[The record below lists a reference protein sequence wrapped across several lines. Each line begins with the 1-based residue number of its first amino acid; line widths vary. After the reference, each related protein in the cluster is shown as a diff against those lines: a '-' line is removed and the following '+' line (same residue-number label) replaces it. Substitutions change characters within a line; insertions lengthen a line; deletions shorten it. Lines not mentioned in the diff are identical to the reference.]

1 MRHKKQIIRSRTSV
15 KKMDNSLTTRSRN
28 KFWFVF
34 FFLFVSWYLLL
45 YGIDW
50 SSLPGIVT
58 TSRYEGNSI
67 ESFRS
72 TSIPPPPPPPPS
84 YDHENVN
91 ISFDSNFTSIDN
103 ATNIDV
109 TKNDTQSKEEE
120 RDIMELPDLEEL
132 EKELEPLL
140 RKNEPLEEEKKVE
153 KIEKKDENKG
163 GNKGNSCA
171 GRYIYVAK
179 IPSKFN
185 EDMLKQCN
193 LLNKWEDMCQY
204 LLNMGLGVDLG
215 NPQRVFSN
223 KGWYTTNQFSLE
235 VLFHN
240 RMKQYDCLTNDS
252 SEASAVFV
260 PYYAGFDVARYLWDD
275 FNTSMRD
282 AGAIQVAKFLKERP
296 EWKTMWGRDHFM
308 IAGRIIWDFRRG
320 IEENAAWG
328 SKLMLLPEAQ
338 NMTILTIESSPW
350 SRNDFAIPYPTYFHP
365 SSDSEVVQW
374 QNRMRRLRRRVL
386 FSFAGAPRPK
396 LEESIRSEIMQQ
408 CSATRRKCRLLE
420 CKDSHNK
427 CSKPV
432 HVMRLFQ
439 SSVFCLQPAGD
450 SFTRRSTFDSI
461 LAGCIPVFF
470 TPGSAYVQYIWHLPK
485 DYTKYSVLI
494 PEDDVRKKN
503 VSIENVLSKI
513 PKSQVAAMREEVI
526 KLIPNVVYADPRSR
540 LETIKDAFDLAV
552 KGVLERVDVMRK
564 EMRQGK
570 NSSMVFDEEYSW
582 KYHTFGTLEKHEWD
596 HFFLRTIKE
605 KY

>member
-1 MRHKKQIIRSRTSV
+1 
-15 KKMDNSLTTRSRN
+15 MDNSLTTRSRN

-50 SSLPGIVT
+50 SSLHGIVI
-58 TSRYEGNSI
+58 TSRYEVNSI
-67 ESFRS
+67 ESFRP
-72 TSIPPPPPPPPS
+72 TSIPPPPPHADVS
-84 YDHENVN
+84 
-91 ISFDSNFTSIDN
+91 SNFNSTSDDN
-103 ATNIDV
+103 ATNE
-109 TKNDTQSKEEE
+109 TRSKEEE
-120 RDIMELPDLEEL
+120 SLSNENDNAVVLDLEEL
-132 EKELEPLL
+132 QKELEPFL
-140 RKNEPLEEEKKVE
+140 RKIEPPKEEKKVE
-153 KIEKKDENKG
+153 KRIKKKNDNREGK
-163 GNKGNSCA
+163 CA
-171 GRYIYVAK
+171 GRYIYVAE

-185 EDMLKQCN
+185 EIMLKECK

-204 LLNMGLGVDLG
+204 LVNMGLGPDLG
-215 NPQRVFSN
+215 NPQRIFSN

-235 VLFHN
+235 VMFHN

-252 SEASAVFV
+252 SKASAVFV
-260 PYYAGFDVARYLWDD
+260 PYYSGFDVARYLWDD

-282 AGAIQVAKFLKERP
+282 AGAIEVAKFLKEKP
-296 EWKTMWGRDHFM
+296 EWETMWGRDHFM

-320 IEENAAWG
+320 IEEDAAWG
-328 SKLMLLPEAQ
+328 NKLMLLPEAK

-350 SRNDFAIPYPTYFHP
+350 NRNDFAIPYPTYFHP
-365 SSDSEVVQW
+365 SSDSDVVQW
-374 QNRMRRLRRRVL
+374 QNRMRRLRRKVL
-386 FSFAGAPRPK
+386 FSFAGAPRPQ
-396 LEESIRSEIMQQ
+396 LEDSIRSEIMEQ
-408 CSATRRKCRLLE
+408 CSVTRQKCKLLE
-420 CKDSHNK
+420 CNDLHNK
-427 CSKPV
+427 CNKPV

-439 SSVFCLQPAGD
+439 SSIFCLQPSGD

-494 PEDDVRKKN
+494 PEDDVRKKK

-540 LETIKDAFDLAV
+540 LETVKDAFDLAV
-552 KGVLERVDVMRK
+552 KGVLGRVDVIRK

-596 HFFLRTIKE
+596 NFFLRTNKE

>member
-1 MRHKKQIIRSRTSV
+1 
-15 KKMDNSLTTRSRN
+15 MDNSLTTRSRN

-50 SSLPGIVT
+50 SSLPGFVT
-58 TSRYEGNSI
+58 TSRYEVNSI
-67 ESFRS
+67 ESFR
-72 TSIPPPPPPPPS
+72 PPP
-84 YDHENVN
+84 HRENVN
-91 ISFDSNFTSIDN
+91 VSSNLNDTSVDDDN
-103 ATNIDV
+103 ASNET
-109 TKNDTQSKEEE
+109 TRSKEEE
-120 RDIMELPDLEEL
+120 SLSNENDNVVVPDLEEL
-132 EKELEPLL
+132 QKELEPLL
-140 RKNEPLEEEKKVE
+140 RKMEPPKEEK
-153 KIEKKDENKG
+153 KIEKKVDNKG
-163 GNKGNSCA
+163 GKCA
-171 GRYIYVAK
+171 GRYIYVAE

-185 EDMLKQCN
+185 EIMLKECK

-204 LLNMGLGVDLG
+204 LVNMGLGPDLG
-215 NPQRVFSN
+215 NPQRIFMN

-252 SEASAVFV
+252 SVASAVFV
-260 PYYAGFDVARYLWDD
+260 PYYSGFDVARYLWDD

-282 AGAIQVAKFLKERP
+282 AGAIEVAKFLKEKP

-308 IAGRIIWDFRRG
+308 IAGRITWDFRRG
-320 IEENAAWG
+320 IEEDAAWG
-328 SKLMLLPEAQ
+328 NKLMLLPEAK

-350 SRNDFAIPYPTYFHP
+350 NRNDFAIPYPTYFHP
-365 SSDSEVVQW
+365 SSDSDVVQW
-374 QNRMRRLRRRVL
+374 QNMMRKLRRRVL
-386 FSFAGAPRPK
+386 FSFAGAPRPQ
-396 LEESIRSEIMQQ
+396 LEDSIRSEIMEQ
-408 CSATRRKCRLLE
+408 CSATRRKCKLLE
-420 CKDSHNK
+420 CKDLHNK
-427 CSKPV
+427 CNKPE

-439 SSVFCLQPAGD
+439 SSIFCLQPSGD

-513 PKSQVAAMREEVI
+513 PKAQVAAMREEVI
-526 KLIPNVVYADPRSR
+526 KLIPNVVYADPRTR
-540 LETIKDAFDLAV
+540 LETVKDAFDLAV
-552 KGVLERVDVMRK
+552 KGVLGRVDVIRE

-570 NSSMVFDEEYSW
+570 NSSMVFDEEFSW
-582 KYHTFGTLEKHEWD
+582 KYHTFGTLQKHEWD
-596 HFFLRTIKE
+596 SFFLRTNKE

>member
-1 MRHKKQIIRSRTSV
+1 
-15 KKMDNSLTTRSRN
+15 MDNSLTTRSRN

-50 SSLPGIVT
+50 SSLRGIVT
-58 TSRYEGNSI
+58 TSRYEVNSI
-67 ESFRS
+67 ESFRP
-72 TSIPPPPPPPPS
+72 TSIPPPPPHADVS
-84 YDHENVN
+84 
-91 ISFDSNFTSIDN
+91 SNFNSTSVDN
-103 ATNIDV
+103 ATNE
-109 TKNDTQSKEEE
+109 TRSKEEE
-120 RDIMELPDLEEL
+120 SLSNENDNVVVPDLEKL
-132 EKELEPLL
+132 QKELEPFL
-140 RKNEPLEEEKKVE
+140 RKIEPPKEEKKVE
-153 KIEKKDENKG
+153 KKIEKKDDNKG
-163 GNKGNSCA
+163 GKCA
-171 GRYIYVAK
+171 GRYIYVAE

-185 EDMLKQCN
+185 EIMLKECK

-204 LLNMGLGVDLG
+204 LVNMGLGPDLG
-215 NPQRVFSN
+215 NPQRIFSN

-260 PYYAGFDVARYLWDD
+260 PYYSGFDVARYLWDD

-282 AGAIQVAKFLKERP
+282 AGAIEVAKFLREKP
-296 EWKTMWGRDHFM
+296 EWETMWGRDHFM
-308 IAGRIIWDFRRG
+308 IAGRITWDFRRG
-320 IEENAAWG
+320 IEEDAAWG
-328 SKLMLLPEAQ
+328 NKLMLLPEAK

-350 SRNDFAIPYPTYFHP
+350 NRNDFAIPYPTYFHP
-365 SSDSEVVQW
+365 SSDSDVVQW
-374 QNRMRRLRRRVL
+374 QNRMRRLRRKVL
-386 FSFAGAPRPK
+386 FSFAGAPRPQ
-396 LEESIRSEIMQQ
+396 LEDSIRSEIMEQ
-408 CSATRRKCRLLE
+408 CSATRRKCKLLE
-420 CKDSHNK
+420 CKDLHNK
-427 CSKPV
+427 CNKPV

-439 SSVFCLQPAGD
+439 SSIFCLQPSGD

-494 PEDDVRKKN
+494 PEDDVRKKK

-540 LETIKDAFDLAV
+540 LETVKDAFDLAV
-552 KGVLERVDVMRK
+552 KGVLGRVDVIRK

-596 HFFLRTIKE
+596 NFFLRTNKE
-605 KY
+605 RY

>member
-1 MRHKKQIIRSRTSV
+1 MLHTKQIIRSRTFLN
-15 KKMDNSLTTRSRN
+15 KMDNSLTTRSRN

-58 TSRYEGNSI
+58 TSRYEANSI
-67 ESFRS
+67 ESFRP
-72 TSIPPPPPPPPS
+72 TSIPPLH
-84 YDHENVN
+84 HENV
-91 ISFDSNFTSIDN
+91 SVSSNFNSTSINN
-103 ATNIDV
+103 ATTIDAI
-109 TKNDTQSKEEE
+109 KNDTRPKEEE
-120 RDIMELPDLEEL
+120 SSSNESDNVVLPDLEEL

-140 RKNEPLEEEKKVE
+140 RKNEPPEEEKKVE
-153 KIEKKDENKG
+153 KVEKKDDNKG
-163 GNKGNSCA
+163 GKNSCA
-171 GRYIYVAK
+171 GRYIYVAE

-185 EDMLKQCN
+185 DNMLKECK

-204 LLNMGLGVDLG
+204 LVNMGLGPDLG

-223 KGWYTTNQFSLE
+223 KGWFTTNQFSLE

-282 AGAIQVAKFLKERP
+282 AGSIEVAKFLKEKP
-296 EWKTMWGRDHFM
+296 EWETMWGRDHFM
-308 IAGRIIWDFRRG
+308 IAGRITWDFRRG
-320 IEENAAWG
+320 IEEDAAWG
-328 SKLMLLPEAQ
+328 NKLMLLPEAQ

-350 SRNDFAIPYPTYFHP
+350 NRNDFAIPYPTYFHP
-365 SSDSEVVQW
+365 SSDSDVVQW
-374 QNRMRRLRRRVL
+374 QNRMRRLRRKVL
-386 FSFAGAPRPK
+386 FSFAGAPRPQ
-396 LEESIRSEIMQQ
+396 LEESIRSEIMEQ
-408 CSATRRKCRLLE
+408 CSATRRKCKLLE
-420 CKDSHNK
+420 CKDLYNK
-427 CSKPV
+427 CNKPV

-439 SSVFCLQPAGD
+439 SSIFCLQPSGD

-494 PEDDVRKKN
+494 PEDDVRKKK

-540 LETIKDAFDLAV
+540 LETVKDAFDLAV

-596 HFFLRTIKE
+596 HFFLRTTKE

>member
-1 MRHKKQIIRSRTSV
+1 
-15 KKMDNSLTTRSRN
+15 MDNSLTTRSRN

-50 SSLPGIVT
+50 SSLPGFVT
-58 TSRYEGNSI
+58 TSRYEVNSI
-67 ESFRS
+67 ESFR
-72 TSIPPPPPPPPS
+72 PPPH
-84 YDHENVN
+84 HENVHN
-91 ISFDSNFTSIDN
+91 VSSNFNATSVDDDN
-103 ATNIDV
+103 ASNET
-109 TKNDTQSKEEE
+109 TRSKEEE
-120 RDIMELPDLEEL
+120 SLSNENDNVVVPDLEEL
-132 EKELEPLL
+132 QKELEPLL
-140 RKNEPLEEEKKVE
+140 RKMEPPKEEKK
-153 KIEKKDENKG
+153 IEKEVDNKG
-163 GNKGNSCA
+163 GKCA
-171 GRYIYVAK
+171 GRYIYVAE

-185 EDMLKQCN
+185 EIMLKECK

-204 LLNMGLGVDLG
+204 LVNMGLGPDLG
-215 NPQRVFSN
+215 NPQRIFMN

-252 SEASAVFV
+252 SVASAVFV
-260 PYYAGFDVARYLWDD
+260 PYYSGFDVARYLWDD

-282 AGAIQVAKFLKERP
+282 AGAIEVAKFLKEKP

-308 IAGRIIWDFRRG
+308 IAGRITWDFRRG
-320 IEENAAWG
+320 IEEDSAWG
-328 SKLMLLPEAQ
+328 NKLMLLPEAK

-350 SRNDFAIPYPTYFHP
+350 NRNDFAIPYPTYFHP
-365 SSDSEVVQW
+365 SSDSDVVQW
-374 QNRMRRLRRRVL
+374 QNRMRKLRRRVL
-386 FSFAGAPRPK
+386 FSFAGAPRPQ
-396 LEESIRSEIMQQ
+396 LEDSIRSEIMEQ
-408 CSATRRKCRLLE
+408 CSATRRKCKLLE
-420 CKDSHNK
+420 CKDLHNK
-427 CSKPV
+427 CNKPE

-439 SSVFCLQPAGD
+439 SSIFCLQPSGD

-494 PEDDVRKKN
+494 PEDDVRKKK

-526 KLIPNVVYADPRSR
+526 KLIPNVVYADPRTR
-540 LETIKDAFDLAV
+540 LETVKDAFDLAV
-552 KGVLERVDVMRK
+552 KGVLERVDVIRK

-570 NSSMVFDEEYSW
+570 YSSMIFDEEFSW
-582 KYHTFGTLEKHEWD
+582 KYHTFGTLQKHEWD
-596 HFFLRTIKE
+596 SFFLRTNKE

>member
-1 MRHKKQIIRSRTSV
+1 
-15 KKMDNSLTTRSRN
+15 MDNSLTTRSRN

-50 SSLPGIVT
+50 SSLHGIVT
-58 TSRYEGNSI
+58 TSQYEVNSI
-67 ESFRS
+67 ESFRP
-72 TSIPPPPPPPPS
+72 TSIPLPPPHVDVS
-84 YDHENVN
+84 
-91 ISFDSNFTSIDN
+91 SNFNSTSDDN
-103 ATNIDV
+103 ATNE
-109 TKNDTQSKEEE
+109 TRSKEEE
-120 RDIMELPDLEEL
+120 SLSNENDNAVVPDLEEL
-132 EKELEPLL
+132 QKELELFL
-140 RKNEPLEEEKKVE
+140 RKIEPPKEEKKFE
-153 KIEKKDENKG
+153 KKIEKKDDNRG
-163 GNKGNSCA
+163 GKCA
-171 GRYIYVAK
+171 GRHIYVAE

-185 EDMLKQCN
+185 EIMLKECK

-204 LLNMGLGVDLG
+204 LVNMGLGPDLG
-215 NPQRVFSN
+215 NPQRIFSN

-260 PYYAGFDVARYLWDD
+260 PYYSGFDVARYLWDD
-275 FNTSMRD
+275 FNTSIRD
-282 AGAIQVAKFLKERP
+282 ASAIEVAKFLREKP
-296 EWKTMWGRDHFM
+296 EWETMWGRDHFM
-308 IAGRIIWDFRRG
+308 IAGRITWDFRRG
-320 IEENAAWG
+320 IEEDAAWG
-328 SKLMLLPEAQ
+328 NKLMLLPEAQ

-350 SRNDFAIPYPTYFHP
+350 NRNDVAIPYPTYFHP
-365 SSDSEVVQW
+365 SSDSDVVQW
-374 QNRMRRLRRRVL
+374 QNRMGRLRRKVL
-386 FSFAGAPRPK
+386 FSFAGAPRPQ
-396 LEESIRSEIMQQ
+396 LEDSIRSEIMEQ
-408 CSATRRKCRLLE
+408 CSATRRKCKLLE
-420 CKDSHNK
+420 CKDLHNK
-427 CSKPV
+427 CTKPV

-439 SSVFCLQPAGD
+439 SSIFCLQPSGD

-494 PEDDVRKKN
+494 PEDDVRKKK

-540 LETIKDAFDLAV
+540 LETVKDAFDLAV
-552 KGVLERVDVMRK
+552 KGVLGRVDVIRK

-596 HFFLRTIKE
+596 NFFLRTNKE

>member
-1 MRHKKQIIRSRTSV
+1 
-15 KKMDNSLTTRSRN
+15 MDNSLTTRSRN

-50 SSLPGIVT
+50 SSLHGIVT
-58 TSRYEGNSI
+58 TSRYEVNSI
-67 ESFRS
+67 ESFRP
-72 TSIPPPPPPPPS
+72 TSIPPPPPHVDVS
-84 YDHENVN
+84 
-91 ISFDSNFTSIDN
+91 SNFNSTSVDN
-103 ATNIDV
+103 ATNE
-109 TKNDTQSKEEE
+109 TRSKEEE
-120 RDIMELPDLEEL
+120 SLSNENDNVVVPDLEEL
-132 EKELEPLL
+132 QKELEPFL
-140 RKNEPLEEEKKVE
+140 RKIEPPKEEKKIE
-153 KIEKKDENKG
+153 KKIEKKDDNRG
-163 GNKGNSCA
+163 GKCA
-171 GRYIYVAK
+171 GRYIYVAE

-185 EDMLKQCN
+185 EIMLKECK

-204 LLNMGLGVDLG
+204 LVNMGLGPDLG
-215 NPQRVFSN
+215 NPQRIFSN

-260 PYYAGFDVARYLWDD
+260 PYYSGFDVARYLWDD

-282 AGAIQVAKFLKERP
+282 AGAIEVAKFLKEKP
-296 EWKTMWGRDHFM
+296 EWETMWGRDHFM
-308 IAGRIIWDFRRG
+308 IAGRITWDFRRG
-320 IEENAAWG
+320 IEEDAAWG
-328 SKLMLLPEAQ
+328 NKLMLLPEAK

-350 SRNDFAIPYPTYFHP
+350 NRNDFAIPYPTYFHP
-365 SSDSEVVQW
+365 SSDSDVVQW
-374 QNRMRRLRRRVL
+374 QNRMRRLRRKVL
-386 FSFAGAPRPK
+386 FSFAGAPRPQ
-396 LEESIRSEIMQQ
+396 LEDSIRSEIMEQ
-408 CSATRRKCRLLE
+408 CSATRRKCKLLE
-420 CKDSHNK
+420 CKDLHNK
-427 CSKPV
+427 CNKPV

-439 SSVFCLQPAGD
+439 SSIFCLQPSGD

-494 PEDDVRKKN
+494 PEDDVRKKK

-540 LETIKDAFDLAV
+540 LETVKDAFDLAV
-552 KGVLERVDVMRK
+552 KGVLGRVDVIRK

-596 HFFLRTIKE
+596 NFFLRTNKE

>member
-1 MRHKKQIIRSRTSV
+1 
-15 KKMDNSLTTRSRN
+15 MDNSLTTRSRN

-50 SSLPGIVT
+50 SSLPGFVT
-58 TSRYEGNSI
+58 TSRYEVNSI
-67 ESFRS
+67 ESFR
-72 TSIPPPPPPPPS
+72 PPPH
-84 YDHENVN
+84 HENVHN
-91 ISFDSNFTSIDN
+91 VSSNFNATSVDDDN
-103 ATNIDV
+103 ASNET
-109 TKNDTQSKEEE
+109 TRSKEEE
-120 RDIMELPDLEEL
+120 SLSNENDNVVVPDLEEL
-132 EKELEPLL
+132 QKELEPLL
-140 RKNEPLEEEKKVE
+140 RKMEPPKEEKKIEKEVE
-153 KIEKKDENKG
+153 KKG
-163 GNKGNSCA
+163 GKCA
-171 GRYIYVAK
+171 GRYIYVAE

-185 EDMLKQCN
+185 EIMLKECK

-204 LLNMGLGVDLG
+204 LVNMGLGPDLG
-215 NPQRVFSN
+215 NPQRIFMN

-252 SEASAVFV
+252 SVASAVFV
-260 PYYAGFDVARYLWDD
+260 PYYSGFDVARYLWDD

-282 AGAIQVAKFLKERP
+282 AGAIEVAKFLKEKP

-308 IAGRIIWDFRRG
+308 IAGRITWDFRRG
-320 IEENAAWG
+320 IEEDSAWG
-328 SKLMLLPEAQ
+328 NKLMLLPEAK

-350 SRNDFAIPYPTYFHP
+350 NRNDFAIPYPTYFHP
-365 SSDSEVVQW
+365 SSDSDVVQW
-374 QNRMRRLRRRVL
+374 QNRMRKLRRRVL
-386 FSFAGAPRPK
+386 FSFAGAPRPQ
-396 LEESIRSEIMQQ
+396 LEDSIRSEIMEQ
-408 CSATRRKCRLLE
+408 CSATRRKCKLLE
-420 CKDSHNK
+420 CKDLHNK
-427 CSKPV
+427 CNKPE

-439 SSVFCLQPAGD
+439 SSIFCLQPSGD

-494 PEDDVRKKN
+494 PEDDVRKKK

-526 KLIPNVVYADPRSR
+526 KLIPNVVYADPRTR
-540 LETIKDAFDLAV
+540 LETVKDAFDLAV
-552 KGVLERVDVMRK
+552 KGVLERVDVIRK

-570 NSSMVFDEEYSW
+570 YSSMIFDEEFSW
-582 KYHTFGTLEKHEWD
+582 KYHTFGTLQKHEWD
-596 HFFLRTIKE
+596 SFFLRTNKE

>member
-1 MRHKKQIIRSRTSV
+1 
-15 KKMDNSLTTRSRN
+15 MDNSLTTRSRN

-50 SSLPGIVT
+50 SSLPGFVT
-58 TSRYEGNSI
+58 TSRYEVNSI
-67 ESFRS
+67 ESFR
-72 TSIPPPPPPPPS
+72 PPPH
-84 YDHENVN
+84 HENVN
-91 ISFDSNFTSIDN
+91 VSSNFNATSVDDDN
-103 ATNIDV
+103 ASNET
-109 TKNDTQSKEEE
+109 TRSKEEE
-120 RDIMELPDLEEL
+120 SLSNENDNVVVPDLEEL
-132 EKELEPLL
+132 QKELEPLL
-140 RKNEPLEEEKKVE
+140 RKMEPPKEEKKIEKKVE
-153 KIEKKDENKG
+153 KKVDNKG
-163 GNKGNSCA
+163 GKCA
-171 GRYIYVAK
+171 GRYIYVAE

-185 EDMLKQCN
+185 EIMLKECK

-204 LLNMGLGVDLG
+204 LVNMGLGPDLG
-215 NPQRVFSN
+215 NPQRIFMN

-252 SEASAVFV
+252 SVASAVFV
-260 PYYAGFDVARYLWDD
+260 PYYSGFDVARYLWDD

-282 AGAIQVAKFLKERP
+282 AGAIEVAKFLKEKP

-308 IAGRIIWDFRRG
+308 IAGRITWDFRRG
-320 IEENAAWG
+320 IEEDAAWG
-328 SKLMLLPEAQ
+328 NKLMLLPEAK

-350 SRNDFAIPYPTYFHP
+350 NRNDFAIPYPTYFHP
-365 SSDSEVVQW
+365 SSDSDVAQW
-374 QNRMRRLRRRVL
+374 QNRMRKLRRRVL
-386 FSFAGAPRPK
+386 FSFAGAPRPQ
-396 LEESIRSEIMQQ
+396 LEDSIRSEIMEQ
-408 CSATRRKCRLLE
+408 CSATRRKCKLLE
-420 CKDSHNK
+420 CKDLHNK
-427 CSKPV
+427 CNKPE

-439 SSVFCLQPAGD
+439 SSIFCLQPSGD

-494 PEDDVRKKN
+494 PEDDVRKKK

-526 KLIPNVVYADPRSR
+526 KLIPNVVYADPRTR
-540 LETIKDAFDLAV
+540 LETVKDAFDLAV
-552 KGVLERVDVMRK
+552 KGVLGRVDVIRK

-570 NSSMVFDEEYSW
+570 NSSMVFDEEFSW
-582 KYHTFGTLEKHEWD
+582 KYHTFGTLQKHEWD
-596 HFFLRTIKE
+596 SFFLRTNKE

>member
-1 MRHKKQIIRSRTSV
+1 
-15 KKMDNSLTTRSRN
+15 MDNSLTTRSRN

-50 SSLPGIVT
+50 SSLHGIVI
-58 TSRYEGNSI
+58 TSRYEVNSI
-67 ESFRS
+67 ESFRP
-72 TSIPPPPPPPPS
+72 TSIPPPPPHVDVS
-84 YDHENVN
+84 
-91 ISFDSNFTSIDN
+91 SNFNSTSDDN
-103 ATNIDV
+103 ATNE
-109 TKNDTQSKEEE
+109 TRSKEEE
-120 RDIMELPDLEEL
+120 SLSNENDNAVVPDLEEL
-132 EKELEPLL
+132 QKELEPFL
-140 RKNEPLEEEKKVE
+140 RKIEPPKEEKKVE
-153 KIEKKDENKG
+153 KKIKKKDDNRG
-163 GNKGNSCA
+163 GKCA
-171 GRYIYVAK
+171 GRYIYVAE

-185 EDMLKQCN
+185 EIMLKECK

-204 LLNMGLGVDLG
+204 LVNMGLGPDLG
-215 NPQRVFSN
+215 NPQRIFSN

-240 RMKQYDCLTNDS
+240 RMKQYDCLTNYS

-260 PYYAGFDVARYLWDD
+260 PYYSGFDVARYLWDD

-282 AGAIQVAKFLKERP
+282 AGAIEVAKFLKEKP
-296 EWKTMWGRDHFM
+296 EWETMWGRDHFM
-308 IAGRIIWDFRRG
+308 IAGRITWDFRRG
-320 IEENAAWG
+320 IEEDAAWG
-328 SKLMLLPEAQ
+328 NKLMLLPEAK

-350 SRNDFAIPYPTYFHP
+350 NRNDFAIPYPTYFHP
-365 SSDSEVVQW
+365 SSDSDVVQW
-374 QNRMRRLRRRVL
+374 QNRMRRLKRKVL
-386 FSFAGAPRPK
+386 FSFAGAPRPQ
-396 LEESIRSEIMQQ
+396 LEDSIRSEIMEQ
-408 CSATRRKCRLLE
+408 CSATRRKCKLLE
-420 CKDSHNK
+420 CKDLHNK
-427 CSKPV
+427 CNKPV

-439 SSVFCLQPAGD
+439 SSIFCLQPSGD

-494 PEDDVRKKN
+494 PEDDVRKKK

-540 LETIKDAFDLAV
+540 LETVKDAFDLAV
-552 KGVLERVDVMRK
+552 KGVLGRVDVVRK

-596 HFFLRTIKE
+596 NFFLRTNKE

>member
-1 MRHKKQIIRSRTSV
+1 
-15 KKMDNSLTTRSRN
+15 MDNSFTTRSRN

-50 SSLPGIVT
+50 SSLHGIVT
-58 TSRYEGNSI
+58 TSRYEVNSI
-67 ESFRS
+67 ESFHP
-72 TSIPPPPPPPPS
+72 TSIPPPPPHVDVS
-84 YDHENVN
+84 
-91 ISFDSNFTSIDN
+91 SNFNSTSFDN
-103 ATNIDV
+103 ATNE
-109 TKNDTQSKEEE
+109 TRSKEEE
-120 RDIMELPDLEEL
+120 SLSNENDNVVVPDLEEL
-132 EKELEPLL
+132 QKELEPFL
-140 RKNEPLEEEKKVE
+140 RKIEPPKEEKKVE
-153 KIEKKDENKG
+153 KKIEKKDDNRG
-163 GNKGNSCA
+163 GKCA
-171 GRYIYVAK
+171 GRYIYVAE

-185 EDMLKQCN
+185 EIMLKECK

-204 LLNMGLGVDLG
+204 LVNMGLGPDLG
-215 NPQRVFSN
+215 NPQRIFSN

-260 PYYAGFDVARYLWDD
+260 PYYSGFDVARYLWDD

-282 AGAIQVAKFLKERP
+282 AGAIEVAKFLKEKP
-296 EWKTMWGRDHFM
+296 EWETMWGRDHFM
-308 IAGRIIWDFRRG
+308 IAGRITWDLRRG
-320 IEENAAWG
+320 IEEDAAWG
-328 SKLMLLPEAQ
+328 NKLMLLPEAK

-350 SRNDFAIPYPTYFHP
+350 NRNDFAIPYPTYFHP
-365 SSDSEVVQW
+365 SSDSDVVQW
-374 QNRMRRLRRRVL
+374 QNRMRGLRRKVL
-386 FSFAGAPRPK
+386 FSFAGAPRPQ
-396 LEESIRSEIMQQ
+396 LEDSIRSEIMEQ
-408 CSATRRKCRLLE
+408 CSATRRKCKLLE
-420 CKDSHNK
+420 CKDLHNK
-427 CSKPV
+427 CNKPV

-439 SSVFCLQPAGD
+439 SSIFCLQPSGD

-494 PEDDVRKKN
+494 PEDDVRKKK

-540 LETIKDAFDLAV
+540 LETVKDAFDLAV
-552 KGVLERVDVMRK
+552 KGVLGRVDVIRK

-596 HFFLRTIKE
+596 NFFLRTNKE